1 MLLLI
6 SLSCNTDVHK
16 KKCSVTD
23 GELVMRE
30 LGNIWVSRT
39 SPQLDMV
46 GAGEWGWAGYTS
58 IEGLPD
64 TITAMC
70 CVGDHVW
77 LGDSAGNIHG
87 YK

>member
-1 MLLLI
+1 MLNGIYKERLI
-6 SLSCNTDVHK
+6 FLFSH
-16 KKCSVTD
+16 TD
-23 GELVMRE
+23 GELVVRDQ
-30 LGNIWVSRT
+30 GSIWVSRT

-46 GAGEWGWAGYTS
+46 GAGEWGWGAYTS

-70 CVGDHVW
+70 CVGEYVW

-87 YK
+87 YR